1 MPAEH
6 TTRAIAAVHAV
17 LCTGAVNDDG
27 RRNHSPRKTSCA
39 QGLRRRMHTTR
50 SDRSRASTVALRRHG
65 AWMPACPWT
74 AKSSQVSL
82 PEPWGPPLFFSSGHR
97 SLHVGPARK
106 PPLHAFVLPFCARKN
121 LTGARP
127 SKHRTFHALH
137 DGICP
142 LSVGKQPTSLAAAAR
157 GGTHRG
163 LGASGQEREAT
174 TTSRNNNGRDFFR
187 TSASVRDPREQ

>member
-27 RRNHSPRKTSCA
+27 RRNHSPRKASCA
-39 QGLRRRMHTTR
+39 QGLRRPMHTT
-50 SDRSRASTVALRRHG
+50 LRRHG

-97 SLHVGPARK
+97 SLHVGPASV
-106 PPLHAFVLPFCARKN
+106 VLFFSCMWASPATPSRCAI
-121 LTGARP
+121 LTP
-127 SKHRTFHALH
+127 MPALLL
-137 DGICP
+137 GFLPEITGP
-142 LSVGKQPTSLAAAAR
+142 AAR
-157 GGTHRG
+157 GSS
-163 LGASGQEREAT
+163 AQERHAHDEEP
-174 TTSRNNNGRDFFR
+174 
-187 TSASVRDPREQ
+187 PRS